1 MVDALIGT
9 MIALIATA
17 ALALVVE
24 IGQDAIQSESDALSP
39 YEQELV
45 RVSIRKFDASGA
57 ASVPVSDSELQAESE
72 NLRSWMATKRERS

>member
-1 MVDALIGT
+1 MVDALIGA

-24 IGQDAIQSESDALSP
+24 IGEDAIQSDSDALSP

-45 RVSIRKFDASGA
+45 RVSMRKFDASGTA
-57 ASVPVSDSELQAESE
+57 PVSISDSELQAESE
-72 NLRSWMATKRERS
+72 NLRSWMAAKRERS